1 MEEEKFDV
9 IIEVGHKATL
19 KDKIDSNGNTHKWN
33 AFVRSGDQSNQQ
45 KLDLI
50 VKKVVFNL
58 HETFKNPTRQCY
70 TQPYCVKENGYG
82 QFEFPID
89 IYFNGIDTKYS
100 IQYYL
105 ELPQLD
111 CTQPLS
117 RVRKEKIT
125 FINPSPEFRK
135 ILVEGGSILHKSTKL
150 SSSSS
155 SNHSDSLND
164 SENNNYNKNVQKSP
178 KLNASNSSNLSM
190 SSSSSS
196 SLSSASPSSNNSSSS
211 LTPDKKLKNKV
222 RTFLSSLSKFSQFS
236 QSIAGNI

>member
-1 MEEEKFDV
+1 MFQSFDV
-9 IIEVGHKATL
+9 IIEVGHKASL

-33 AFVRSGDQSNQQ
+33 AFVRSGDHTNQQ

-58 HETFKNPTRQCY
+58 HETFKNPTRPCF

-89 IYFNGIDTKYS
+89 IYFNGTDTKYS
-100 IQYYL
+100 INYYL
-105 ELPQLD
+105 ELPSLN

-125 FINPSPEFRK
+125 FINPCPEFRK
-135 ILVEGGSILHKSTKL
+135 VLIEGGSLMHKSGGGGSLNHTNSNSSNNILNNSSNNEINDSKIDQSDPLLKLNNINANNTNNL

-155 SNHSDSLND
+155 SSIS
-164 SENNNYNKNVQKSP
+164 SSP
-178 KLNASNSSNLSM
+178 PTNTASNS
-190 SSSSSS
+190 
-196 SLSSASPSSNNSSSS
+196 
-211 LTPDKKLKNKV
+211 PDKKLNGKTKV
-222 RTFLSSLSKFSQFS
+222 KRINSL
-236 QSIAGNI
+236 